1 MRLDCSASLD
11 DNVHVVQKKSG
22 GRRSINKKDGTKVS
36 RKFHKAEREKLKRDH
51 MNDLFLELAKALE
64 PANQNNGKS
73 SILTNTIRI
82 IKDLFA
88 QVEALKKE
96 NSTLLAESEYVG
108 VENNEVKE
116 ENSAIEARSVS

>member
-1 MRLDCSASLD
+1 
-11 DNVHVVQKKSG
+11 
-22 GRRSINKKDGTKVS
+22 
-36 RKFHKAEREKLKRDH
+36 